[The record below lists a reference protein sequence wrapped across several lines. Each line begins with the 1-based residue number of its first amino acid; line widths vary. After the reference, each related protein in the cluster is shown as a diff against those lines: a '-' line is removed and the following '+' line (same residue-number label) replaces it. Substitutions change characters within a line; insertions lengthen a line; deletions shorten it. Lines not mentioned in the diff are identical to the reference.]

1 MIPVFRKSSIVLKEE
16 YCSMLSADTR
26 SGSLRAIIDKE
37 FAPRLIKIAEE
48 SRDLSRI
55 LAEVDRYHAILLT
68 RILEETEAE
77 RTVLAVDAL
86 ARTYSSVPA
95 LLTHQMGLK
104 PLSYFPVPGVSSI
117 KEYLE
122 SAQFYATNPFLSK
135 LLGYYRSLGRL
146 KPENLVKVLD
156 EIALII
162 KDSEYVHEY
171 LAAGLYYDL
180 ILLRLCSIHYFSDA
194 EFKSLLIP
202 AQELKDACKLVTS
215 SPEQIIGI
223 LKKAHPATS
232 VASSI
237 YEDSLKFLGRIEGLD
252 LVAVMAP
259 AYLASQILHVKP
271 AESLLKYYLL
281 YLRQSVLLKLVLV
294 FVEEPSVKPELRLFI
309 ERWVSP

>member
-37 FAPRLIKIAEE
+37 FAPKLIKIAEE
-48 SRDLSRI
+48 FRDLSRI

-68 RILEETEAE
+68 RILEAAKTE

-86 ARTYSSVPA
+86 VRTYSFLPA
-95 LLTHQMGLK
+95 VIAHQMGFK
-104 PLSYFPVPGVSSI
+104 PLSFIPIPGVGGL
-117 KEYLE
+117 KENLDLTR
-122 SAQFYATNPFLSK
+122 FCVVNPLLSK
-135 LLGYYRSLGRL
+135 LVSYYRSLDRL
-146 KPENLVKVLD
+146 KPENVVKILD
-156 EIALII
+156 EIAAVI
-162 KDSEYVHEY
+162 KNSEYVHEY
-171 LAAGLYYDL
+171 LVAGLYYDL
-180 ILLRLCSIHYFSDA
+180 VLIRLCSIHDLSGF
-194 EFKSLLIP
+194 EFKPLLMPVQGFREI
-202 AQELKDACKLVTS
+202 CKLTMS
-215 SPEQIIGI
+215 NIEQIPSA
-223 LKKAHPATS
+223 LKRARPVIS

-237 YEDSLKFLGRIEGLD
+237 YEDSLRFLGRIEGLD

-259 AYLASQILHVKP
+259 AYLASLILHVKP